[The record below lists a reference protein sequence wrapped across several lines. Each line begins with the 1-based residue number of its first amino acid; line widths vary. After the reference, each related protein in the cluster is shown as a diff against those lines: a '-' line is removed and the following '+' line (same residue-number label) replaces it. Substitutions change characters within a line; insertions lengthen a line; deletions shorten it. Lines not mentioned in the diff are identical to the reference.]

1 MLPAKGSKII
11 QVAEKDGIKT
21 IQQYMQIY
29 DQLCDLTETVN
40 LCYSA
45 QVTHVGTTLTNR

>member
-45 QVTHVGTTLTNR
+45 QVPLVSLPLKNR